1 MDVATI
7 LMRVDLPVNFVI
19 LLGVVGI
26 LAAIVFFGVLVEVK
40 RERRQHAGKGHKD
53 PSSQHYRAWGL

>member
-19 LLGVVGI
+19 LFGVVGT

-40 RERRQHAGKGHKD
+40 RERRQHAEKGH
-53 PSSQHYRAWGL
+53 